1 MRGSP
6 TSRGTPAS
14 VRRSGSLPLRRR
26 AAAPGK
32 STRPTPATCRPPA
45 LVCDCE
51 YLITHDQRAWQEMTD
66 GRGPPPKGKGTLEE
80 KPRHSPSVGRER
92 PLGSTAATES
102 NRAEE
107 DPGGLPS
114 VGLADRR
121 QRRCPRLETAGTTQP
136 VKRTNLTKMLC
147 LSGRV
152 EPQRKLPLRAPRP
165 PYRTL
170 QGWALGTLIE
180 QGYIISVSAKYSHFM
195 DLFTFERFRS
205 RRRRPPPLAQH
216 LRAPGARLAVIALA
230 LKVTFGSSY

>member
-1 MRGSP
+1 MSICPAASRTGF
-6 TSRGTPAS
+6 TSSDSSARKRCPG
-14 VRRSGSLPLRRR
+14 RRS
-26 AAAPGK
+26 
-32 STRPTPATCRPPA
+32 RPSA
-45 LVCDCE
+45 
-51 YLITHDQRAWQEMTD
+51 
-66 GRGPPPKGKGTLEE
+66 
-80 KPRHSPSVGRER
+80 ER
-92 PLGSTAATES
+92 PLGPTAGTES
-102 NRAEE
+102 DRAEE
-107 DPGGLPS
+107 DPGARPS
-114 VGLADRR
+114 VGSADRR

-136 VKRTNLTKMLC
+136 VKRTNLTMMLC

-216 LRAPGARLAVIALA
+216 LRAPGRDSPSLPWR
-230 LKVTFGSSY
+230 

>member
-1 MRGSP
+1 
-6 TSRGTPAS
+6 
-14 VRRSGSLPLRRR
+14 
-26 AAAPGK
+26 
-32 STRPTPATCRPPA
+32 
-45 LVCDCE
+45 
-51 YLITHDQRAWQEMTD
+51 
-66 GRGPPPKGKGTLEE
+66 
-80 KPRHSPSVGRER
+80 
-92 PLGSTAATES
+92 
-102 NRAEE
+102 
-107 DPGGLPS
+107 
-114 VGLADRR
+114 
-121 QRRCPRLETAGTTQP
+121 
-136 VKRTNLTKMLC
+136 MLC

-216 LRAPGARLAVIALA
+216 LRAPGAQLAVIALA